1 MSKKFLFLML
11 SLFMLEGAVFET
23 NAQSSQLPLGVKKID
38 DKPTHPGYPKKPIE
52 IPVVWQDGYELE
64 IEAPHAEYV
73 LNIVSGTTVAYSVVV
88 PANVSVVYLPATLT
102 GTFELQLYDGG
113 EYYFYS
119 EIEL

>member
-1 MSKKFLFLML
+1 MLKKIVALLMLFLAVG
-11 SLFMLEGAVFET
+11 GANSYAKGGFLNLQV
-23 NAQSSQLPLGVKKID
+23 GIVD
-38 DKPTHPGYPKKPIE
+38 GKPTQHGNPKSPME
-52 IPVVWQDGYELE
+52 IPTVWQDGYEVE

-73 LNIVSGTTVAYSVVV
+73 LNIVSGTTIVYSVVV
-88 PANVSVVYLPATLT
+88 PANVSVIYLPATLT